1 MDDAQT
7 QTPNGQQTGAA
18 CGEQRDP
25 AAAAEAAGAL
35 ATEPRPDGLGE
46 VTLTVQGLHIVL
58 DPSGT
63 DIDDEVTL
71 KIRAGEVLGLVGE
84 SASGKTTAATS
95 LLDYQRRGA
104 RIEGGQIEIDG
115 KDVLAMSPAELRRIR
130 GGTISYV
137 PQDSSASLN
146 PALRISTQLM
156 EILEAHAF
164 GSDEE
169 RKARLVQMMEE
180 VLLPSDKAFLKRY
193 PHQLS
198 GGQQQRVA
206 IAMAFAN
213 RPKVIVLDEPT
224 TALDVTT
231 QAHVLD
237 TIRELTG
244 AYGVA
249 ALYVTHDL
257 AVVANLADRI
267 AVMYAGRIV
276 EQGTKEELF
285 ERAVHPYTRK
295 LLASIPDI
303 SGERALTGIPGW
315 APRPGQRP
323 PGCAFTPRC
332 TWAIDKCSEAYPPV
346 EGPSEEHTA
355 RCWRWKEVGAHKTA
369 EEVKLRDK
377 GAAVAAETLPVMVDV
392 RDLDVFYQ
400 HKEVLH
406 DIDVTLHEHRCLS
419 LVGESGSGKTTLAR
433 CIAGLHPHK
442 IKGDIEFQGKPLP
455 RDSRSRPKATRQ
467 AIQYIFQSPYSS
479 LNPRKTIR
487 QIIRQPLQVF
497 FDLSKEEQEQA
508 MIEALEQ
515 VALDASLLNRYPDQ
529 LSGGERQR
537 VAIAR
542 GLAAKPS
549 VLICDE
555 VTSWLDVS
563 VQAAIIDLLASLQR
577 EMGLSMLFVTHNL
590 ALVRSISQ
598 EVAVMC
604 EGKIVEYGEV
614 DAVLEDPQADY
625 TKKLLSDT
633 PTV

>member
-1 MDDAQT
+1 M
-7 QTPNGQQTGAA
+7 
-18 CGEQRDP
+18 
-25 AAAAEAAGAL
+25 AAAAA
-35 ATEPRPDGLGE
+35 PRSQTLGE
-46 VTLTVQGLHIVL
+46 VTLTVEGLHIVL
-58 DPSGT
+58 DPSGI
-63 DIDDEVTL
+63 DIDDEVNL
-71 KIRAGEVLGLVGE
+71 QIRAGEVLGLVGE

-115 KDVLAMSPAELRRIR
+115 KDVLAMGPAELRRIR
-130 GGTISYV
+130 GGQISYV

-146 PALRISTQLM
+146 PALRIGTQLL
-156 EILEAHAF
+156 EILEAHDF
-164 GSDEE
+164 GSSNAE
-169 RKARLVQMMEE
+169 RQARLEQMMAE
-180 VLLPSDKAFLKRY
+180 VLLPSDKAFLRRY

-213 RPKVIVLDEPT
+213 RPRVIVLDEPT

-237 TIRELTG
+237 TIRELTS

-276 EQGTKEELF
+276 ELGTKEALF
-285 ERAVHPYTRK
+285 ERGQHPYTRK

-332 TWAIDKCSEAYPPV
+332 SWAVERCSEGFPPV
-346 EGPSEEHTA
+346 EGPSPEHQV
-355 RCWRWKEVGAHKTA
+355 RCWRWREVGASPTA
-369 EEVKLRDK
+369 AEIKLRDK
-377 GAAVAAETLPVMVDV
+377 GDGTSAAERKVMVEV
-392 RDLDVFYQ
+392 RDLVAFYQ
-400 HKEVLH
+400 HKEILH
-406 DIDVTLHEHRCLS
+406 DIDCRLHEHRCLS

-442 IKGDIEFQGKPLP
+442 IVGDIEFAGQSLA
-455 RDSRSRPKATRQ
+455 RDSRGRPRRVRQ

-479 LNPRKTIR
+479 LNPRKSIR
-487 QIIRQPLQVF
+487 QILRQPLQVF
-497 FDLSKEEQEQA
+497 FSLKPDEQEQR
-508 MIEALEQ
+508 MVEALES

-542 GLAAKPS
+542 GLAARPS

-563 VQAAIIDLLASLQR
+563 VQAAIIDLLAKLQR

-604 EGKIVEYGEV
+604 EGRIVEFGEV

>member
-1 MDDAQT
+1 METAST
-7 QTPNGQQTGAA
+7 AGPVKS
-18 CGEQRDP
+18 
-25 AAAAEAAGAL
+25 AEPEVVL
-35 ATEPRPDGLGE
+35 SVEGLR
-46 VTLTVQGLHIVL
+46 IVL
-58 DPSGT
+58 DPSGL
-63 DIDDEVTL
+63 DIDDDVTL
-71 KIRAGEVLGLVGE
+71 VIRRGEVLGLVGE
-84 SASGKTTAATS
+84 SASGKTTVGTS

-104 RIEGGQIEIDG
+104 KIAGGTVEIEGR
-115 KDVLAMSPAELRRIR
+115 DVLAMDPATLRSIR
-130 GGTISYV
+130 GGAISYV

-146 PALRISTQLM
+146 PALRIGLQLL
-156 EILEAHAF
+156 EILEVHGF
-164 GSDEE
+164 GASDAD
-169 RKARLVQMMEE
+169 RQARVAQMMAE
-180 VLLPSDKAFLKRY
+180 VLLPSDKAFLRRY

-237 TIRELTG
+237 TIRDLTQS
-244 AYGVA
+244 YGVA
-249 ALYVTHDL
+249 ALYITHDL
-257 AVVANLADRI
+257 AVVSNLADRI
-267 AVMYAGRIV
+267 AVMYAGKVV
-276 EQGTKEELF
+276 EVGTRDELF
-285 ERAVHPYTRK
+285 AAGCHPYTRK

-303 SGERALTGIPGW
+303 TGERALRGIPGW
-315 APRPGQRP
+315 APRPGKRP

-332 TWAIDKCSEAYPPV
+332 DWAVDRCHEEFPPV
-346 EGPSEEHTA
+346 EEPSA
-355 RCWRWKEVGAHKTA
+355 GRRVRCWRWQEVHAQAVELDIHLADKSLSVCQTEETTVIGVSDVTA
-369 EEVKLRDK
+369 
-377 GAAVAAETLPVMVDV
+377 
-392 RDLDVFYQ
+392 FYQ
-400 HKEVLH
+400 HKEILH
-406 DIDVTLHEHRCLS
+406 GITTSLCERRCLS

-442 IKGDIEFQGKPLP
+442 IVGGIEFNGKALP
-455 RDSRSRPKATRQ
+455 RDARDRPRATRQ

-479 LNPRKTIR
+479 LNPRKTIG
-487 QIIRQPLQVF
+487 QILSQPLRVF
-497 FDLSKEEQEQA
+497 FDLSRDEMEGRMEKV
-508 MIEALEQ
+508 LGQ
-515 VALDASLLNRYPDQ
+515 VALDTSLLSRYPDQ

-542 GLAAKPS
+542 GLAAEPT

-563 VQAAIIDLLASLQR
+563 VQAAIIELLAGLQR

-598 EVAVMC
+598 EVAVMN
-604 EGKIVEYGEV
+604 EGRIVEYGGV

-633 PTV
+633 PTIPAVTAEA